1 MIGHLIDIVTNLDK
15 YLDMIIHSYGSLTYV
30 ILFLIIFTETAFVI
44 VPFLPG
50 DSLLFAAGALA
61 AHGSLHVVWL
71 FVLLAVA
78 AIIGD
83 TVNYQIGHFL
93 GSSFLDKRNL
103 RFIKKEHIAKTQE
116 FCDKHGGSTIF
127 IARFIPLF
135 RRFAPFMAG
144 IGKMPYGR
152 FVFFNIFGGI
162 CWTGIFILAG
172 YYFGNLAL
180 IKDNLSWVI
189 CAIIVVS
196 IVPGVY
202 KYLRK
207 RFQGVSKKGMV
218 VKD

>member
-1 MIGHLIDIVTNLDK
+1 MIEHLIDIITNLDK
-15 YLDMIIHSYGSLTYV
+15 YLDAIIQSYGMLTYA
-30 ILFLIIFTETAFVI
+30 ILFLIVFCETAFVI

-61 AHGSLHVVWL
+61 ARGSLHVLWL
-71 FVLLAVA
+71 FGLLAFA

-93 GSSFLDKRNL
+93 GSAFLEKRNL
-103 RFIKKEHIAKTQE
+103 RFIKKEHVEKTQE
-116 FCDKHGGSTIF
+116 FCEKHGGFTIF

-152 FVFFNIFGGI
+152 FVFFNIFGGV
-162 CWTGIFILAG
+162 CWTGVFILAG
-172 YYFGNLAL
+172 YYFGNLAM

-189 CAIIVVS
+189 CAIIVASV
-196 IVPGVY
+196 VPGIY

-207 RFQGVSKKGMV
+207 RFQKVNLEQSK
-218 VKD
+218 